1 MSKKIIVRIA
11 MLNNPDTYVEDQRR
25 VLAEMDELMMDLRR
39 VRYLMKRNYKLEDIA
54 IALDL
59 SEDEV
64 IHLMN
69 LLDDSDDD
77 ENDET
82 E

>member
-25 VLAEMDELMMDLRR
+25 VLEEMDELMMDLRR
-39 VRYLMKRNYKLEDIA
+39 VRYLMERNYKLEDIA

-64 IHLMN
+64 IHLMH
-69 LLDDSDDD
+69 LLDDSDD
-77 ENDET
+77 EET

>member
-64 IHLMN
+64 IHLMH
-69 LLDDSDDD
+69 LLDDSDD
-77 ENDET
+77 EET

>member
-64 IHLMN
+64 IHLMH

>member
-59 SEDEV
+59 SEDEA
-64 IHLMN
+64 IHLMH
-69 LLDDSDDD
+69 LLDLDDD

>member
-39 VRYLMKRNYKLEDIA
+39 VRYLMERNYKLEDIA

-64 IHLMN
+64 IHLMH
-69 LLDDSDDD
+69 LLDDSDD
-77 ENDET
+77 EET

>member
-59 SEDEV
+59 PEDEV
-64 IHLMN
+64 IHLMH
-69 LLDDSDDD
+69 LLDLDDD